1 MARASSTTGST
12 SAFALPRPG
21 AYASTRSAFSGQTL
35 PALMPRNPALH
46 IKSGLAA
53 ATVSAHRYLNHSISQ
68 LLTAPCQPAPG
79 GTGTPKPL
87 TQPTSPSPLQIFV
100 VVVRISGKYS

>member
-21 AYASTRSAFSGQTL
+21 AYASTKSAFSGQTL
-35 PALMPRNPALH
+35 PALVPPRNPALH
-46 IKSGLAA
+46 VKFGLAA
-53 ATVSAHRYLNHSISQ
+53 ATVSGHRNLNHSISQ

-100 VVVRISGKYS
+100 VV